1 MNDQAIHSLTRRT
14 ALFDVAAPAAVLA
27 VPQVAIAA
35 APAVRRTKSKTF
47 VLVHGTWHGGWAW
60 RQVADL
66 LRAQGHRVLTPTS
79 TGCGERAHLIRSDTN
94 LSTHVQDMCAVIE
107 AEDAEDV
114 ILIGHSFG
122 GLTITGVAD
131 RLGTRIAH
139 IAFYDAFIPTRARPA
154 WVMPEADGSWPKWW
168 TDRQAHFID
177 GYKMN
182 FFDHYPIK
190 MLVPEED
197 ALNIALLKRK
207 LTWHPAGQWTEP
219 VSFANGGWEDRPRT
233 YIHTTLQTFAP
244 SSPAMWGP
252 GKEAGWQWI
261 DVPTARDGMLTHPKE
276 VAACFASLG

>member
-1 MNDQAIHSLTRRT
+1 M
-14 ALFDVAAPAAVLA
+14 VAAPGLA
-27 VPQVAIAA
+27 SAA
-35 APAVRRTKSKTF
+35 APAVQTFKKKTF
-47 VLVHGTWHGGWAW
+47 VLVHGTWHGGWVW
-60 RQVADL
+60 RQVAERL
-66 LRAQGHRVLTPTS
+66 QAEGHRVLTPTA
-79 TGCGERAHLIRSDTN
+79 TGCGERAHLISPNTN
-94 LSTHVQDMCAVIE
+94 LSTHVQDMCAAIE

-131 RLGTRIAH
+131 RLGERIAH
-139 IAFYDAFIPTRARPA
+139 IVFYDAFIPTRARPA
-154 WVMPEADGSWPKWW
+154 WVMPEADGAWPKWW
-168 TDRQAHFID
+168 KDRQAHFID

-197 ALNIALLKRK
+197 FVNVALLKRK

-244 SSPAMWGP
+244 SSQAMWGP
-252 GKEAGWQWI
+252 GREAGWRWI
-261 DVPTARDGMLTHPKE
+261 DVPTARDGMLTHPDV

>member
-1 MNDQAIHSLTRRT
+1 MNGQAKHSVTRRAAFT
-14 ALFDVAAPAAVLA
+14 QLVGPVALVAAPGLA
-27 VPQVAIAA
+27 SAA
-35 APAVRRTKSKTF
+35 APAVQTARKKTF
-47 VLVHGTWHGGWAW
+47 VLVHGTWHGGWVW
-60 RQVADL
+60 RQVAERL
-66 LRAQGHRVLTPTS
+66 QAQGHRVLTPTA
-79 TGCGERAHLIRSDTN
+79 TGCGERAHLIGPDTN
-94 LSTHVQDMCAVIE
+94 LSTHVQDICAAIE
-107 AEDAEDV
+107 AEDAEEV

-131 RLGTRIAH
+131 RLGERIAH
-139 IAFYDAFIPTRARPA
+139 IVFYDAFIPTRTRPA

-168 TDRQAHFID
+168 KDRQAHFIH

-197 ALNIALLKRK
+197 VVNVALLKRK

-219 VSFANGGWEDRPRT
+219 VSFTNGGWEDRPRT

-252 GKEAGWQWI
+252 GRGAGWRWI
-261 DVPTARDGMLTHPKE
+261 DVPTARDGMLTHPDV